1 MKRFIIIIAA
11 VAGFAFSANA
21 QTYYDDGELS
31 VSHDTF
37 CLNGMP
43 LDDGQVLDLLG
54 KEVYDHE
61 YLPAKKKLKTA
72 GTLEYIG
79 GTMIGF
85 GIGCAIGDLLSNTI
99 YGGELNAKSYITYG
113 CISLAG
119 VVPAI
124 IGSRMSR
131 NGMATYARIA
141 ESYNRNTGKVTELT
155 LSPAKSGLGIALNF

>member
-11 VAGFAFSANA
+11 VAGFVFSANA

-37 CLNGMP
+37 CLNSMP

-54 KEVYDHE
+54 KEVYDNE

-85 GIGCAIGDLLSNTI
+85 GIGCAIGTRNRPELLKKDHEAFLI
-99 YGGELNAKSYITYG
+99 YYHVHHG
-113 CISLAG
+113 CMG
-119 VVPAI
+119 HVC
-124 IGSRMSR
+124 
-131 NGMATYARIA
+131 
-141 ESYNRNTGKVTELT
+141 K
-155 LSPAKSGLGIALNF
+155 

>member
-11 VAGFAFSANA
+11 VAGFVFSANA

-54 KEVYDHE
+54 KEVYDNE

-85 GIGCAIGDLLSNTI
+85 GIGCAIGIRNLPELLKKDHEAFLI
-99 YGGELNAKSYITYG
+99 YYHVHHG
-113 CISLAG
+113 CMG
-119 VVPAI
+119 HVC
-124 IGSRMSR
+124 
-131 NGMATYARIA
+131 
-141 ESYNRNTGKVTELT
+141 K
-155 LSPAKSGLGIALNF
+155 